1 MARNGEAGVG
11 AGGPG
16 PQRPSDTA
24 DRTRPPQRTNRWT
37 QTKRFLTCHRTTA
50 SEDGQGVDGGRP

>member
-24 DRTRPPQRTNRWT
+24 DRTRHPQRTNRWT
-37 QTKRFLTCHRTTA
+37 QTKHFLTCHRTTA